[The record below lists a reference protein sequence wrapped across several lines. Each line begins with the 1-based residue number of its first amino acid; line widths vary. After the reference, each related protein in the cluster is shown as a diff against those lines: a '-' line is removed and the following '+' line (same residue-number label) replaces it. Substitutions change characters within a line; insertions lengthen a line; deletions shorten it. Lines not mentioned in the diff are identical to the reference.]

1 MKSKFYG
8 RAVRNIWN
16 DNTRYGIIRESKS
29 ENGWLYVKCKW
40 IGDEKYEMDA
50 NRVSELRGIEKKEN
64 WTRIDKVKFID
75 IDQEINKLATLSY
88 SVNQLNNS
96 ADFNYY
102 LTESNNINYSE
113 WT

>member
-1 MKSKFYG
+1 MAEQLETFG
-8 RAVRNIWN
+8 M
-16 DNTRYGIIRESKS
+16 IILDSLIMPYLVLS
-29 ENGWLYVKCKW
+29 FQMF
-40 IGDEKYEMDA
+40 EMDA
-50 NRVSELRGIEKKEN
+50 NRVSELRGINKKEN
-64 WTRIDKVKFID
+64 WTRIDKVQFID
-75 IDQEINKLATLSY
+75 IDREINKLATLSY